1 MRRSVDPATL
11 VVCATL
17 PRPVRSGTCA
27 AWLDGWGRAPAAVT
41 WAADADTLE
50 AVAAAAHSR
59 GDSIPELALAIEPSW
74 LDSRA
79 TLRRMVDVARQAV
92 PGLDAAVLRG
102 PRPLAHQ
109 SLLAEEGLRVVVVDT
124 FADAARG
131 SRRPAPAGWR
141 CRNPVWGLWEVQVD
155 PLLPTGVFGRLL
167 RGSLPRPRPGTLR
180 VLHAGD
186 VPAERPVSGRL
197 ERWLAWAARRAAVG
211 IVRSAKLADLPAL
224 LVRGG
229 EPPVSGSV
237 LRAA

>member
-27 AWLDGWGRAPAAVT
+27 SWLESFARSPVTVT

-50 AVAAAAHSR
+50 AVATAAHGR
-59 GDSIPELALAIEPSW
+59 GLAAPELALAIQPSW

-79 TLRRMVDVARQAV
+79 TLRRMVAAARQAV

-102 PRPLAHQ
+102 PRPLAQQ

-124 FADAARG
+124 FADDARG

-155 PLLPTGVFGRLL
+155 PPRPAGMVGWLLH
-167 RGSLPRPRPGTLR
+167 GSTPRPRPGTLH

-197 ERWLAWAARRAAVG
+197 DRWLAWAER
-211 IVRSAKLADLPAL
+211 RSANGRVRPVTLADLPAL

-229 EPPVSGSV
+229 EAPVSGSV
-237 LRAA
+237 LKAA